1 MEPLNHN
8 NLSQLTCKLHELV
21 KVLDT
26 EDGFPQLPEVE
37 LQHTGHRVDVVAV
50 GHVGQGV
57 LAPLEA
63 LAEIVNLR
71 LKMMIQIKN
80 IYKRKDVMGNSEG
93 N

>member
-1 MEPLNHN
+1 MERHN
-8 NLSQLTCKLHELV
+8 NSSQLTCKLHELV

-26 EDGFPQLPEVE
+26 EDGLPQLPEVE
-37 LQHTGHRVDVVAV
+37 LQHPRHGVDVVAV